1 MCRRTAAFW
10 SSTYRSPCTVRQR
23 GTSVS
28 SISARSYDTPS
39 EASLTYAGRA
49 GKKNGEKKV
58 TKFFN
63 LATFFFLSYKRNY
76 LEIFMLPTLNPPPPP
91 WAWVTFPAVFQL
103 PRHSECQQPDPRSSM
118 RHFRTFPSHGI
129 TAEDSPVSRT
139 RRSAHETTSEDLSVS
154 RTRRSAHETTSE
166 DPSVSRTRRS
176 AHETTSED
184 PPVSRMR
191 RLAHETTSEDPSVS
205 RTRRLAQE
213 TTSEDPPVSRM
224 RLFAHETTSED
235 PPVSRTR
242 RLAHETTSEG
252 TDKPFLYQSYLL
264 ATLVHLT
271 SPSCTK
277 NSHTVS
283 LGLLIFLEAVLNC
296 LFEG

>member
-1 MCRRTAAFW
+1 M
-10 SSTYRSPCTVRQR
+10 RQR

-91 WAWVTFPAVFQL
+91 WAWVTFPAAFQL

-139 RRSAHETTSEDLSVS
+139 RRLAHETTLADSFVSRTRCLAHETTSEG
-154 RTRRSAHETTSE
+154 
-166 DPSVSRTRRS
+166 PSVSRTRRS
-176 AHETTSED
+176 AHETTSEGHS
-184 PPVSRMR
+184 VSRMR
-191 RLAHETTSEDPSVS
+191 RLAH
-205 RTRRLAQE
+205 E

-224 RLFAHETTSED
+224 RLFAHETTLED
-235 PPVSRTR
+235 TDKPPPVPILSPG
-242 RLAHETTSEG
+242 HFG
-252 TDKPFLYQSYLL
+252 TPDKPFLYQKLSHSLFRITYFLR
-264 ATLVHLT
+264 
-271 SPSCTK
+271 SC
-277 NSHTVS
+277 
-283 LGLLIFLEAVLNC
+283 FE
-296 LFEG
+296 LFV

>member
-1 MCRRTAAFW
+1 
-10 SSTYRSPCTVRQR
+10 
-23 GTSVS
+23 
-28 SISARSYDTPS
+28 
-39 EASLTYAGRA
+39 
-49 GKKNGEKKV
+49 
-58 TKFFN
+58 
-63 LATFFFLSYKRNY
+63 
-76 LEIFMLPTLNPPPPP
+76 MLPTLNPPPPP

-139 RRSAHETTSEDLSVS
+139 RCLAHETTSEDSPVSRTRRSAHEATSEDPHVS

-166 DPSVSRTRRS
+166 DPSVSR
-176 AHETTSED
+176 
-184 PPVSRMR
+184 
-191 RLAHETTSEDPSVS
+191 
-205 RTRRLAQE
+205 
-213 TTSEDPPVSRM
+213 M
-224 RLFAHETTSED
+224 RLFAHETTLED
-235 PPVSRTR
+235 
-242 RLAHETTSEG
+242 
-252 TDKPFLYQSYLL
+252 TDKPLLYQSYLL
-264 ATLVHLT
+264 ATLVHQT